1 MNSGG
6 MNRAS
11 TGLAS
16 SDRASRGA
24 LVLLLR
30 VLLFSL
36 LLVCSALVA
45 CSLLLSL
52 LATCRLLCATCRVRA
67 CCMSLVSCRAS
78 LASRA
83 SCCVLPTDAQHVS
96 SPLYFS
102 SCLLLCVFDE
112 IVSRFRLFWQRIAVV
127 NDFKEACKAH
137 NKRVSYR
144 LASDLVFYESLLLRK
159 QSVSLTTAILCQ
171 KLRKPDMFGML
182 RRFKCTSQVGA
193 TMKATCLEK
202 R

>member
-1 MNSGG
+1 M
-6 MNRAS
+6 
-11 TGLAS
+11 
-16 SDRASRGA
+16 
-24 LVLLLR
+24 
-30 VLLFSL
+30 LLFSL
-36 LLVCSALVA
+36 LLAAQLWLRAPCYSCYSRLVVCCVQHVA
-45 CSLLLSL
+45 CVLY
-52 LATCRLLCATCRVRA
+52 V
-67 CCMSLVSCRAS
+67 VCRAS
-78 LASRA
+78 PVSRA
-83 SCCVLPTDAQHVS
+83 ARCVLLAGAQHVS

-102 SCLLLCVFDE
+102 SRLLLCVFDE

-144 LASDLVFYESLLLRK
+144 LASELVFYESLLLRK

-171 KLRKPDMFGML
+171 NLRKPDMFGML

>member
-1 MNSGG
+1 MGSSGV
-6 MNRAS
+6 NWVS

-16 SDRASRGA
+16 LDQASAGRHSC
-24 LVLLLR
+24 
-30 VLLFSL
+30 FCFEC
-36 LLVCSALVA
+36 CSFP
-45 CSLLLSL
+45 CCLLLSFGCVL
-52 LATCRLLCATCRVRA
+52 LATLATRDLSFAVCYMSRA
-67 CCMSLVSCRAS
+67 CVLYVACRAS
-78 LASRA
+78 PVSRA
-83 SCCVLPTDAQHVS
+83 ARCVLPAGAQHVS
-96 SPLYFS
+96 SPLCIS
-102 SCLLLCVFDE
+102 SRLLLCVFDE
-112 IVSRFRLFWQRIAVV
+112 IVSRFRPFWQRIAVV

-144 LASDLVFYESLLLRK
+144 FASDLVFYESLLLRK

-171 KLRKPDMFGML
+171 NLRKPDMFGML